1 VRSSTAGSNDRQ
13 PRTRAVFLIGF
24 MGAGKSSVG
33 RALGELLGLAF
44 EDLDERIERR
54 DGRTVPEIFRES
66 GESEFRRAE
75 HAALKELFSE
85 LSAGA
90 EKVVAL
96 GGGAFAQK
104 HNARLIE
111 AANVSTVFLD
121 TGVEELW
128 RRCREQRGTE
138 RPLLGSLESFR
149 SLYEARRPHY
159 LKALLRQETSGKT
172 IEEIA
177 AEVVRALG
185 LDQESG
191 RGLKRIR
198 GRRGEKQ

>member
-1 VRSSTAGSNDRQ
+1 VRGPNAAAIGRSG
-13 PRTRAVFLIGF
+13 TRAVVLIGF

-33 RALGELLGLAF
+33 CALGKQLGWTF

-54 DGRTVPEIFRES
+54 EGRTVSEIFRES

-75 HAALKELFSE
+75 HAALKELMSE

-90 EKVVAL
+90 KKIVAL
-96 GGGAFAQK
+96 GGGAFVQE

-111 AANVSTVFLD
+111 AGGVPTVFLD
-121 TGVEELW
+121 ANVEELW

-138 RPLLGSLESFR
+138 RPLLGNIESFR
-149 SLYEARRPHY
+149 NLYEARRPHY
-159 LKALLRQETSGKT
+159 LKASLRQETSGKM

-177 AEVVRALG
+177 AEVVQALG
-185 LDQESG
+185 LARDKG
-191 RGLKRIR
+191 RDLDRIR
-198 GRRGEKQ
+198 GRRGDKQ

>member
-1 VRSSTAGSNDRQ
+1 MRSSTAGSNDRQ

-128 RRCREQRGTE
+128 RRCREQHGTE